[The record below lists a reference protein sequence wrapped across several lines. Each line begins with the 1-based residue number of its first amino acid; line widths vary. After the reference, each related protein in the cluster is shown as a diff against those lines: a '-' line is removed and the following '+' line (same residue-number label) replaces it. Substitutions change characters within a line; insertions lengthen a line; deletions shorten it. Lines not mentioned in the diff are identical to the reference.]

1 MHCKVT
7 KNASKIKK
15 KERKS
20 SMKRTKKL
28 ASIILAMVMTLAMSA
43 TVFAQTQPLT
53 PTDSDNA
60 SITINNPAKGETYS
74 VYKLFDATVNENG
87 EIAYQCT
94 DNIPSEVAAFFSKDN
109 SHNVI
114 PADSILVK
122 DENNKVTGTQMTT
135 ELKVA
140 LKTWAKSATAVST
153 AESDGSTLT
162 FTGLPYGYYVVT
174 TTHQSDA
181 EEGEDAK
188 SAITVTSIQP
198 NASVYDK
205 NVNEPSVT
213 KTVENKSYSIGDTVK
228 YTATFDTTNY
238 IKQDNAEDKDSKQVV
253 EYLIKDTLPE
263 YLSDVTVT
271 EITIG
276 GVKYPANGETPQF
289 DGNKEIKIPW
299 ATKEVDGSYT
309 SNYTQGAQIVI
320 KYEAVLTS
328 TTNINAADTNTISIR
343 PFVDNGNP
351 ESPEPWDEEWKDTEE
366 IKTYAAAIKKVD
378 QDGNPLAGA
387 VFTIAG
393 LTVKKVEDGVYK
405 VVSYDPESNTESAE
419 MSTDDQGKLYIV
431 GLAKDVTLT
440 VTEFKAPDGY
450 NKLTETKT
458 LTPQVLT
465 TTIYETSGEKHYD
478 KDGNLVSQSST
489 ETTTKTVEKNLSD
502 LDVGALKI
510 ENNKG
515 TLLPSTGGIGTT
527 IFYVVGGILVVGA
540 AILLV
545 TKKRM
550 SREA

>member
-1 MHCKVT
+1 
-7 KNASKIKK
+7 
-15 KERKS
+15 
-20 SMKRTKKL
+20 MKRTKKL

-74 VYKLFDATVNENG
+74 VYKLFDATVNANG

-140 LKTWAKSATAVST
+140 LETWAKSATAVST
-153 AESDGSTLT
+153 AKSDGSTLT

-188 SAITVTSIQP
+188 SAITVTSTQP

-213 KTVENKSYSIGDTVK
+213 KTVENESYSIGDTVK

-276 GVKYPANGETPQF
+276 GVKYQASGETPQF
-289 DGNKEIKIPW
+289 DDNKEIKIPW
-299 ATKEVDGSYT
+299 ATEDANGSYT

-328 TTNINAADTNTISIR
+328 ITNINAVDTNTISIQ
-343 PFVDNGNP
+343 PYVDNGDGGEP
-351 ESPEPWDEEWKDTEE
+351 TPWDETWEDTAE
-366 IKTYAAAIKKVD
+366 ITTYAAAIKKVD
-378 QDGNPLAGA
+378 QDGNSLAGA

-393 LTVKKVEDGVYK
+393 LTVEEVGDGVYR
-405 VVSYDPESNTESAE
+405 VASYNPESDTQSAE
-419 MSTDDQGKLYIV
+419 MSTDGQGKLYIV

>member
-135 ELKVA
+135 ELKAA
-140 LKTWAKSATAVST
+140 LETWAKSATAVST
-153 AESDGSTLT
+153 AKSDGSTLT

-188 SAITVTSIQP
+188 SAITVTSTQP
-198 NASVYDK
+198 DASVYDK

-213 KTVENKSYSIGDTVK
+213 KTVEEKSYSIGDTVK

-238 IKQDNAEDKDSKQVV
+238 IKKDDAADEESKQVV
-253 EYLIKDTLPE
+253 DYLIKDTLPE
-263 YLSDVTVT
+263 YLSYVNVTK
-271 EITIG
+271 ITIDG
-276 GVKYPANGETPQF
+276 TEYKVDNATPQF
-289 DGNKEIKIPW
+289 NDKKEIRISW
-299 ATKEVDGSYT
+299 AEKNEDGSYT
-309 SNYTQGAQIVI
+309 SRYAQGAKIVI
-320 KYEAVLTS
+320 EYQAVLTS
-328 TTNINAADTNTISIR
+328 TTNINAADTNTISIT
-343 PFVDNGNP
+343 PYVDKGDGGEP
-351 ESPEPWDEEWKDTEE
+351 KPWDETWEDTAE
-366 IKTYAAAIKKVD
+366 ITTYAAAIKKVD
-378 QDGNPLAGA
+378 QDGNSLAGA

-393 LTVKKVEDGVYK
+393 LTVEEVGDGVYR
-405 VVSYDPESNTESAE
+405 VVSYNPESDTQSAE
-419 MSTDDQGKLYIV
+419 MSTDGQGKLYIV

-450 NKLTETKT
+450 NKLTETMT
-458 LTPQVLT
+458 LKPQVLEK
-465 TTIYETSGEKHYD
+465 TIYETSGERHYD
-478 KDGNLVSQSST
+478 SDGNLVSQSST

>member
-1 MHCKVT
+1 
-7 KNASKIKK
+7 
-15 KERKS
+15 
-20 SMKRTKKL
+20 MKRTKKL
-28 ASIILAMVMTLAMSA
+28 ASIILAMVMTLAMGT

-53 PTDSDNA
+53 PANPDGAT
-60 SITINNPAKGETYS
+60 ITINNPAKGETYS
-74 VYKLFDATVNENG
+74 VYKLFDATVNTNG
-87 EIAYQCT
+87 EIAYQCPG
-94 DNIPSEVAAFFSKDN
+94 DIPSQVTTFFSKDESN
-109 SHNVI
+109 NVS
-114 PADSILVK
+114 PADSILEK
-122 DENNKVTGTQMTT
+122 DDKGTVTGTKMTT
-135 ELKVA
+135 ELKAA
-140 LKTWAKSATAVST
+140 LETWAKSATAVST
-153 AESDGSTLT
+153 AKSDGSTLT

-188 SAITVTSIQP
+188 SAITVTSTQP

-238 IKQDNAEDKDSKQVV
+238 IKEDDAADEESKQVV
-253 EYLIKDTLPE
+253 DYLIKDTLPE
-263 YLSDVTVT
+263 YLSNVNVTK
-271 EITIG
+271 ITIDG
-276 GVKYPANGETPQF
+276 TEYKVDNATPQF
-289 DGNKEIKIPW
+289 NDKKEIRISW
-299 ATKEVDGSYT
+299 AEKNEDGSYT
-309 SNYTQGAQIVI
+309 SRYAQGAKIVI
-320 KYEAVLTS
+320 EYQAVLTS
-328 TTNINAADTNTISIR
+328 TTNINAADTNTISIT
-343 PFVDNGNP
+343 PYVDKGDGGEP
-351 ESPEPWDEEWKDTEE
+351 KPWDETWKDTAE

-393 LTVKKVEDGVYK
+393 LTVEEVDEGVYR
-405 VVSYDPESNTESAE
+405 VVSYNPKSNTESAE
-419 MSTDDQGKLYIV
+419 MSTDNEGKLYIV
-431 GLAKDVTLT
+431 GLAENVTLT

-489 ETTTKTVEKNLSD
+489 ETTTQTVEKNLSD
-502 LDVGALKI
+502 LDAGALEI
-510 ENNKG
+510 TNNKG

>member
-1 MHCKVT
+1 
-7 KNASKIKK
+7 
-15 KERKS
+15 
-20 SMKRTKKL
+20 MKRTKKL

-140 LKTWAKSATAVST
+140 LETWAKSATAVST

-188 SAITVTSIQP
+188 SAITVTSTQP

-213 KTVENKSYSIGDTVK
+213 KMVENKSYSIGDTVK

-289 DGNKEIKIPW
+289 YGNKEIKIPW
-299 ATKEVDGSYT
+299 ATKEADGSYT

-351 ESPEPWDEEWKDTEE
+351 KGPEPWDEEWKDTAE

>member
-1 MHCKVT
+1 
-7 KNASKIKK
+7 
-15 KERKS
+15 
-20 SMKRTKKL
+20 MKRTKKL

-53 PTDSDNA
+53 PTDSDGA

-94 DNIPSEVAAFFSKDN
+94 DNIPSEVAAFFSKDTSN
-109 SHNVI
+109 NVI
-114 PADSILVK
+114 PDDSILEK
-122 DENNKVTGTQMTT
+122 DETGKVTGTNMTD
-135 ELKVA
+135 ELKDA
-140 LKTWAKSATAVST
+140 LEVWAGSATVINSAV
-153 AESDGSTLT
+153 SDGSTLV
-162 FTGLPYGYYVVT
+162 FSGLPYGYYVVT
-174 TTHQSDA
+174 TTHKSDA
-181 EEGEDAK
+181 EEGAEAK
-188 SAITVTSIQP
+188 SAITVTSTQP

-213 KTVENKSYSIGDTVK
+213 KTVENESYSIGDTVK

-238 IKQDNAEDKDSKQVV
+238 IKQDNTNDEDSKQVV

-263 YLSDVTVT
+263 YLSNVKVT

-299 ATKEVDGSYT
+299 ATEDANGSYT
-309 SNYTQGAQIVI
+309 SNYAQGAQIVI

-351 ESPEPWDEEWKDTEE
+351 EGPEPWDEEWKDTAE

-387 VFTIAG
+387 VFTIKG
-393 LTVKKVEDGVYK
+393 LKVEPVEGETGVYR
-405 VVSYDPESNTESAE
+405 VVSYDPTSNTESAE
-419 MSTDDQGKLYIV
+419 MSTDNEGKLYIV
-431 GLAKDVTLT
+431 GLAEDVTLT

-465 TTIYETSGEKHYD
+465 KTIYETSGEKHYD

-489 ETTTKTVEKNLSD
+489 ETTTQTVERNLSD
-502 LDVGALKI
+502 LDAGALEI